1 MHAMNK
7 KQSDTRKEERC
18 SDSLLLN
25 KVEDEK
31 PKGRYGHSHVVET
44 AQHDITDKY
53 KQQQREMVKTFSG

>member
-18 SDSLLLN
+18 FDSVLMH

-31 PKGRYGHSHVVET
+31 AEGRYGHSHVVET
-44 AQHDITDKY
+44 TQHGITEKNTNSNG
-53 KQQQREMVKTFSG
+53 KKW